1 MARSKAEKL
10 AAIHAEALAEY
21 NRTYSALQPE
31 RMQCRDDRRF
41 VAIPGAQ
48 WEGLWGEQFENR
60 PRLEV
65 NKTLLAVNR
74 VYTEWRNNR
83 ITVDFVSRDGTEADQ
98 LADTCDGLFRA
109 DWDDSCGEEAGDN
122 AFDEATAGGFGAF
135 RLRASLEH
143 EYDDDAETQRIRFEP
158 IYDADTSVFFDLDAK
173 RYDKSDAK
181 HCWVIYSMTRQAYE
195 AKYDDNPSTWPKMT
209 TASVF
214 DWATPSVVY
223 VAEYYR
229 VEDERTAMVRITT
242 PDEKNHDVEADD
254 YAEALAD
261 GEGLEYDRIRLNLAM
276 GGEVTKQWRKR
287 TRCIRK
293 LIMSGNGILEDCGHI
308 AGKHIPIIPVFGKR
322 WFIDNV
328 ERCMGVVRPAKD
340 SQRLKNMQ
348 LSKLAEIASLSAV
361 EKPILAPEQVAGLET
376 YWARDNIE
384 NYPYLLAQ
392 PLTAADGSIVA
403 TGPMSYTKPPQV
415 PPAMAALLQLT
426 ETDMAELLGYN
437 QQAEKMVS
445 NISGK
450 AVEMIQ
456 NRLDMNAYIYL
467 SNMAK
472 SMRRAGEVWLSM
484 AQEVYIEEGR
494 AMKSIGDMS
503 DVSSVVLM
511 QPKIN
516 EKTGEI
522 AYANDLSR
530 AKFDV
535 SVDIGPTSQSRRDSM
550 LRSITGMMQMTTD
563 PADLKVMTSLALMN
577 IEGEGLGDVRDFY
590 RKQLVQIGV
599 MQPTDE
605 ERAEMEAAMQAQQ
618 QQQDPQAV
626 YLMAEAEKAQ
636 AQALQAQANT
646 IKAQADAKK
655 SEAQAIATLA
665 GIEDDQARTAIEAA
679 KAIGAGLR

>member
-83 ITVDFVSRDGTEADQ
+83 ITVDFVSRDGTEADA

-135 RLRASLEH
+135 RLRASLEN
-143 EYDDDAETQRIRFEP
+143 EYDDDAEMQRIRFEP
-158 IYDADTSVFFDLDAK
+158 IYDADTSVFWDLDAK

-195 AKYDDNPSTWPKMT
+195 AKYDDSPSTWPKMT

-242 PDEKNHDVEADD
+242 PDGKDHDVEADD

-522 AYANDLSR
+522 VYANDLSR

-618 QQQDPQAV
+618 QQQDPQAL

>member
-135 RLRASLEH
+135 RLRASLEN
-143 EYDDDAETQRIRFEP
+143 EYDDDAEMQRIRFEP
-158 IYDADTSVFFDLDAK
+158 IYDADTSVFWDLDAK

-195 AKYDDNPSTWPKMT
+195 AKYDDNPSTWPKMS

-242 PDEKNHDVEADD
+242 PDGKDHDVEADD
-254 YAEALAD
+254 YAEALA
-261 GEGLEYDRIRLNLAM
+261 GTEGLEYDRIRLNVAM

-287 TRCIRK
+287 NRCIRK

-484 AQEVYIEEGR
+484 AQEVYVEEGR
-494 AMKSIGDMS
+494 AMKAIGDMS

-516 EKTGEI
+516 EKTGDI
-522 AYANDLSR
+522 VYANDLSR

-563 PADLKVMTSLALMN
+563 PADLKVLTSLALMN
-577 IEGEGLGDVRDFY
+577 IEGEGLGDVRNFY

-599 MQPTDE
+599 MQPTDG

-618 QQQDPQAV
+618 QQQDPQAL